1 MEALNVP
8 NDSYVTV
15 EDADQYH
22 FLRASFEQWNELS
35 DEMKARRLV
44 SASDYLDVNYRF
56 TGEPLDEQQPRAF
69 PRKPSNVIPSNIK
82 MAVFELALQTD
93 LNQNPEQK
101 MASVKVGS
109 LEVDYQE
116 DETASSPMN
125 RFAYV
130 KSLLEPYLDKRSG
143 FGSVAMLRG

>member
-1 MEALNVP
+1 
-8 NDSYVTV
+8 
-15 EDADQYH
+15 
-22 FLRASFEQWNELS
+22 
-35 DEMKARRLV
+35 
-44 SASDYLDVNYRF
+44 
-56 TGEPLDEQQPRAF
+56 
-69 PRKPSNVIPSNIK
+69 
-82 MAVFELALQTD
+82 MAVFELALQAD